1 MPRYQI
7 ELATEKDD
15 ADLREILRK
24 TPMEGHISVSFR
36 REPSYFD
43 AAVVEGDFRQVVA
56 ARDQETQRLVG
67 FGARSVRQLLVN
79 CVEQPVGYL
88 STLRLLKEHRNLGL
102 IAKGYAKFRELH
114 EDGRAPYY
122 LTTIAEGNETALKIL
137 TSGRAGLPTY
147 RYLQTLYALAI
158 PLKPAQ
164 SKAHFESRAS
174 AIQVEPMSE
183 SDLYGLIQFWR
194 MHGAGRQFFP
204 ALRQNDFF
212 DRNAIYRDLNAESI
226 LIARRGGNVVGTLG
240 VWDQSSFKQSV
251 VERYSRGMAMVRPS
265 YNFYASLRGSPPLPP
280 VGEAF
285 SYLTGA
291 LVCVVKND
299 PAIAGALLNAAVQR
313 TNAASKRFLMLGLTE
328 SDPLLPM
335 WRRKAAARYAT
346 RVYLVAFEKAD
357 EYAAS
362 LDGRSLYLE
371 LGCL

>member
-15 ADLREILRK
+15 ADLREILRR

-43 AAVVEGDFRQVVA
+43 SAVVEGDFRQVVT
-56 ARDQETQRLVG
+56 ARDHETQRLVG

-79 CVEQPVGYL
+79 GVEQPVGYL
-88 STLRLLKEHRNLGL
+88 STLRLLKEHRNFGL
-102 IAKGYAKFRELH
+102 IAKGYARFRELH
-114 EDGRAPYY
+114 EDGRAPFY
-122 LTTIAEGNETALKIL
+122 LTTIADGNETALRIL

-147 RYLQTLYALAI
+147 RYLENYYTLAI
-158 PLKPAQ
+158 PLRPSQ
-164 SKAHFESRAS
+164 SAARSHGRAS
-174 AIQVEPMSE
+174 AIQVEPLHE

-204 ALRQNDFF
+204 ALQQKHFF
-212 DRNAIYRDLNAESI
+212 DRTAIYRDLDAQRI
-226 LIARRGGNVVGTLG
+226 LIARRRGSIVGTLG
-240 VWDQSSFKQSV
+240 VWDQSSYRQSV
-251 VERYSRGMAMVRPS
+251 VERYSRGLTLVRPF
-265 YNFYASLRGSPPLPP
+265 YNYYASLRGSPPLPP

-291 LVCVVKND
+291 LFCVVNND
-299 PAIAGALLNAAVQR
+299 SVVARALVDAAAQT
-313 TNAASKRFLMLGLTE
+313 TNTASKRFLMLGLTE
-328 SDPLLPM
+328 SDPLLPL
-335 WRRKAAARYAT
+335 WRRRAAASYAT
-346 RVYLVAFEKAD
+346 KVYLVAFEKAD

-362 LDGRSLYLE
+362 LDGRPLHLE